1 MNEEIPD
8 QIQIEALLHGFIKHN
23 ASDLHLKAGSPPMY
37 RVHGNLVTTKLP
49 ALSPGDA
56 QRLIYTLMT
65 DKQIAQF
72 EEKKQLDFG
81 YTVPNLARFRVN
93 IFMQRGTIS
102 SVVRLVPLQV
112 PSFDNLGLPS
122 ILKKLALRQQGLILV
137 TGSTGAGKSSTLAA
151 MIEYLNR
158 KVRGHVITLEDPIEF
173 LFQDKTCSI
182 TQREI
187 GLDTNSMSEALVA
200 CLRQDPDVIVV
211 GEMRDFETIQTALTA
226 AETGH
231 LVISTLHTNNAVQT
245 IDRIIDCFPAEAKNQ
260 IRIQLASSLLAIVS
274 QQLIPKRNGQG
285 LTVACEIMIKSPTV
299 ERLIFEGQIGK
310 LEEHMEASSNY
321 YGMQTMNQALS
332 KMAKSQLI
340 KTEDALRYSL
350 KPEDLRLKL
359 SGMKAAALGDVQ
371 TEDYMKQVNRQEKE
385 IDFAGVNLGSPI
397 QLVENT
403 KHGQEDEDEDEDDTT
418 IDPRK
423 LKKTGNY

>member
-49 ALSPGDA
+49 ALSTGDA

-187 GLDTNSMSEALVA
+187 GLDTNSMSEA
-200 CLRQDPDVIVV
+200 
-211 GEMRDFETIQTALTA
+211 
-226 AETGH
+226 
-231 LVISTLHTNNAVQT
+231 
-245 IDRIIDCFPAEAKNQ
+245 
-260 IRIQLASSLLAIVS
+260 
-274 QQLIPKRNGQG
+274 
-285 LTVACEIMIKSPTV
+285 
-299 ERLIFEGQIGK
+299 
-310 LEEHMEASSNY
+310 
-321 YGMQTMNQALS
+321 
-332 KMAKSQLI
+332 
-340 KTEDALRYSL
+340 
-350 KPEDLRLKL
+350 
-359 SGMKAAALGDVQ
+359 
-371 TEDYMKQVNRQEKE
+371 
-385 IDFAGVNLGSPI
+385 
-397 QLVENT
+397 
-403 KHGQEDEDEDEDDTT
+403 
-418 IDPRK
+418 
-423 LKKTGNY
+423 